1 MENML
6 EPDQE
11 GAPGAPDPVPDSDS
25 EPLVEVVN
33 DHEKKP
39 EPVLEPEPVPE
50 PVPELEPVPEP
61 MFEPL
66 LEPEPLVSKR
76 SVGCCGGSNR
86 LFGRERPLHIILG
99 GGNTANILLWRNKQI
114 SGGIFAGGTV
124 LWILFECIGYHLIT
138 FICHSLILSLS
149 VLFLWSNLAAFSNLS
164 PPEFPE
170 IKLSEDTFFKVAL
183 MLRNE
188 FNWACK
194 TFQEVALGQDIK
206 KFLLVAL
213 VLWIVSVVGNW
224 FNFLT
229 LTYFLFVMVLTLPTL
244 YEKNEDIVD
253 IYGAKAL
260 VELKKHY
267 DVVDELV
274 LQKLPIS
281 SFQKKHQ

>member
-66 LEPEPLVSKR
+66 LEPEP
-76 SVGCCGGSNR
+76 
-86 LFGRERPLHIILG
+86 
-99 GGNTANILLWRNKQI
+99 
-114 SGGIFAGGTV
+114 
-124 LWILFECIGYHLIT
+124 
-138 FICHSLILSLS
+138 
-149 VLFLWSNLAAFSNLS
+149 
-164 PPEFPE
+164 
-170 IKLSEDTFFKVAL
+170 
-183 MLRNE
+183 
-188 FNWACK
+188 
-194 TFQEVALGQDIK
+194 
-206 KFLLVAL
+206 LVAL

>member
-1 MENML
+1 MDENMV
-6 EPDQE
+6 EPDQN
-11 GAPGAPDPVPDSDS
+11 GASIPAPASDL
-25 EPLVEVVN
+25 EPLEVNHKNKPQPHVVN
-33 DHEKKP
+33 KP
-39 EPVLEPEPVPE
+39 
-50 PVPELEPVPEP
+50 
-61 MFEPL
+61 
-66 LEPEPLVSKR
+66 SG
-76 SVGCCGGSNR
+76 GCCGGSNR
-86 LFGRERPLHIILG
+86 LFGRERPLHIVLG

-114 SGGIFAGGTV
+114 SGGIFAGGTIIW
-124 LWILFECIGYHLIT
+124 LLFECIGYHLIT
-138 FICHSLILSLS
+138 LVCHSLILSLS
-149 VLFLWSNLAAFSNLS
+149 GLFLWSNLAAFSNLS

-170 IKLSEDTFFKVAL
+170 IKLPEDMFLKIAL

-194 TFQEVALGQDIK
+194 TFKEIAFGQDIK

-213 VLWIVSVVGNW
+213 VLWIVSIVGNW

-229 LTYFLFVMVLTLPTL
+229 LLYFLFVIVLTLPAL
-244 YEKNEDIVD
+244 YERNEDMVD

-267 DVVDELV
+267 KVVDEMV